1 MKENVKIA
9 KKRKQT
15 VKLLRMK
22 INRRGLEISEI
33 KETESERERERE
45 YEKLKY

>member
-1 MKENVKIA
+1 
-9 KKRKQT
+9 
-15 VKLLRMK
+15 MK

-45 YEKLKY
+45 RDMRSLNIKKKPNYKR